1 MIRLP
6 VLISC
11 ICLFAYS
18 SLAQAFTCPFEEV
31 NCPGKCGLFNDTN
44 VDAFCDHSILTCVS
58 TAKIDSISQKKVVE
72 KTTTKSS
79 KTVTQQEINPEIV
92 DESTDVESL
101 KPTTSPTLNDQPCSK
116 KKPYHPIPILL
127 SMIGLYIGTYILVKI
142 KVIKKQTHRKIW
154 NIGLTL
160 AFLVSGVLGL
170 VLVFF
175 IQYVYIP
182 SYYLDFMAL
191 HVDFGVA
198 MAAIAL
204 FHALWHLN
212 YYKNMFKKIK
222 SKQ

>member
-18 SLAQAFTCPFEEV
+18 SLAQAFTCPFEEI
-31 NCPGKCGLFNDTN
+31 NCPGKCGLFCDTN
-44 VDAFCDHSILTCVS
+44 ADAYCDHTSLLCVS
-58 TAKIDSISQKKVVE
+58 HAKTDSISENKTIE
-72 KTTTKSS
+72 TTTKTKSNHL
-79 KTVTQQEINPEIV
+79 KQEEINPEIIN
-92 DESTDVESL
+92 ESMVVEEDPNSN
-101 KPTTSPTLNDQPCSK
+101 SPIGNNQPVSK
-116 KKPYHPIPILL
+116 KNPYHPIPILL

-175 IQYVYIP
+175 IQYTYIP

-198 MAAIAL
+198 MAAIAI

>member
-44 VDAFCDHSILTCVS
+44 DDKYCDYSTLLCVS
-58 TAKIDSISQKKVVE
+58 LAKNDSISENKTIE
-72 KTTTKSS
+72 TTTKRKSNNL
-79 KTVTQQEINPEIV
+79 KQEKINPEIIN
-92 DESTDVESL
+92 ESMVVEEDPNSN
-101 KPTTSPTLNDQPCSK
+101 SPIGNNQSVSK

-127 SMIGLYIGTYILVKI
+127 SLIGLYIGTYVLVRI
-142 KVIKKQTHRKIW
+142 KVLKMQTHRKIW
-154 NIGLTL
+154 NIALTL
-160 AFLVSGVLGL
+160 TFLVSGVLGL

-175 IQYVYIP
+175 IQYAYIP

-204 FHALWHLN
+204 FHALWHLS
-212 YYKNMFKKIK
+212 YYKNIFKKIK